1 MLPHAQLFW
10 NLRRLCGNTLCNRN
24 RKRTGREPRL
34 HTRKGSCIWVPWVR
48 CVRVDRVKRPKPNDT
63 WSDSDLLRCCRKG
76 DEDAFLILYRRHQG
90 PVFRFALHMSGNRD
104 TAEEVTQEV
113 FLAILAQ
120 ADLYVA
126 DRNPL
131 QAYLIG
137 IARNQLRRQLKEARG
152 RIDRVELDAGLRSGS
167 GGHLIDELSR
177 NQELTALR
185 KAILSLPPAYRE
197 IVILCD
203 LESIDYAAAASQ
215 LSCPVGTVRSRL
227 HRARAILQAKLCG
240 PERRQKSG
248 GCVA

>member
-1 MLPHAQLFW
+1 M
-10 NLRRLCGNTLCNRN
+10 
-24 RKRTGREPRL
+24 
-34 HTRKGSCIWVPWVR
+34 
-48 CVRVDRVKRPKPNDT
+48 KRPKPNNN

-76 DEDAFLILYRRHQG
+76 DEDAFLFLYRRHQG
-90 PVFRFALHMSGNRD
+90 PVFRFALHMSGSRD

-113 FLAILAQ
+113 FLAMLAQ

-126 DRNPL
+126 DRNTL

-137 IARNQLRRQLKEARG
+137 IARNQLRRQLKDMR
-152 RIDRVELDAGLRSGS
+152 RQVDRVALDDEPCGGAGE
-167 GGHLIDELSR
+167 HLIDELSR

-203 LESIDYAAAASQ
+203 LESIGYAEAASQ
-215 LSCPVGTVRSRL
+215 LGCPVGTVRSRL
-227 HRARAILQAKLCG
+227 HRARAILQARLCVPG
-240 PERRQKSG
+240 KRQKSG